1 MSDRL
6 DAELLPEFLASDEI
20 RRLFGPAHRLH
31 EHPPLALPLAS

>member
-6 DAELLPEFLASDEI
+6 DAELLPEFLADEI